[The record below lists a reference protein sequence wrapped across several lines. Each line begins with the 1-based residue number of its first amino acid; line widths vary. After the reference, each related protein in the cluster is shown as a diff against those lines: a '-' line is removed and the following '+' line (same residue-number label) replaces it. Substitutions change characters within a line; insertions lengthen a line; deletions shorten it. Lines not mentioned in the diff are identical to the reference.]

1 MPYQDKHFD
10 KYGFDEGEWEAFEL
24 DQEFGL
30 DRKLFSKSDPF
41 SAACGLFLLGALA
54 FFALL
59 SVIMLLAKYLSLLI
73 IGQKSI

>member
-1 MPYQDKHFD
+1 MPYQDEHSD

-30 DRKLFSKSDPF
+30 DRKRSSESDPL

-59 SVIMLLAKYLSLLI
+59 FVIMLLAR
-73 IGQKSI
+73 